1 MEVRDLRQPFRISF
15 ASVFWGIALGVA
27 AIFFAFPLERLDPP
41 PVALVLLIQEQ
52 GRALLA
58 LLWPLASAAVLGAGV
73 GVTEL
78 ASYKELWRE
87 AISARW
93 GMYLILLNTAL
104 AALAYA
110 AVRAYMPD
118 ADPFLLAI
126 SVGVGFP
133 ALIRTKFT
141 LVKQFGGEGGSDIA
155 VNLGWLYDQFQNFCR
170 QEIDKEIFTFRQVVA
185 NRLIEQYQT
194 IQELYQLALYT
205 LKTRTN
211 LPLEEEDARLK
222 DLQELIDPQVPPEV
236 ARINLGLFVLE
247 LGGVGYVYLLIQVK
261 AKKETSSIASAAA
274 PIPSA
279 ASADSPTETAVK
291 KLVELPLADLEKLAL
306 DLLKSPDDRGWVQQ
320 AAEPAPGISEVRQ
333 KAPIAYYVVSRAG
346 VDEALQA
353 LKKSSN

>member
-1 MEVRDLRQPFRISF
+1 MEVRDLRRPFRLSF
-15 ASVFWGIALGVA
+15 ALAFWGIVGGVT
-27 AIFFAFPLERLDPP
+27 AIFCAFPLERLDPP

-93 GMYLILLNTAL
+93 GRYLVLLNTAV
-104 AALAYA
+104 AALAYI
-110 AVRAYMPD
+110 AVRAYMPE

-141 LVKQFGGEGGSDIA
+141 LVKQFGGEGGSDVA

-170 QEIDKEIFTFRQVVA
+170 QEIDKEIFTFRQVIA
-185 NRLIEQYQT
+185 SRLIEQYPT

-211 LPLEEEDARLK
+211 LALEEEEVRLK

-261 AKKETSSIASAAA
+261 AQKETSPMASAAA

-279 ASADSPTETAVK
+279 ASADSPAETVVK

-306 DLLKSPDDRGWVQQ
+306 DLLKSPDEQGWVKQ
-320 AAEPAPGISEVRQ
+320 AAEPASGISEVRQ
-333 KAPIAYYVVSRAG
+333 KAPIAYYVVSRVG
-346 VDEALQA
+346 EEAASQA
-353 LKKSSN
+353 LKNRD

>member
-1 MEVRDLRQPFRISF
+1 MEVRNLRQPFRLGF
-15 ASVFWGIALGVA
+15 AWAFWGIALGAA
-27 AIFFAFPLERLDPP
+27 AIFIAFPLERLDPP

-58 LLWPLASAAVLGAGV
+58 LLWPLATAAVLGAGV
-73 GVTEL
+73 GITEL
-78 ASYKELWRE
+78 SSYKELWRE
-87 AISARW
+87 AIGARW
-93 GMYLILLNTAL
+93 GMYLILLNTAV
-104 AALAYA
+104 AALAYV
-110 AVRAYMPD
+110 AVRAYMPET
-118 ADPFLLAI
+118 DPFLLAI

-155 VNLGWLYDQFQNFCR
+155 LNLGWLYDQFQNFCR

-185 NRLIEQYQT
+185 NKLIEQYPT

-211 LPLEEEDARLK
+211 LPLVEEEARLK

-247 LGGVGYVYLLIQVK
+247 LGGVGYVDLLVRAK
-261 AKKETSSIASAAA
+261 ARKEISPMASAAA

-279 ASADSPTETAVK
+279 ASAGSSAETVVK
-291 KLVELPLADLEKLAL
+291 RLVELPLADLEKLAL
-306 DLLKSPDDRGWVQQ
+306 DLLNSSNDQGWVKQ

-333 KAPIAYYVVSRAG
+333 KAPIAYYVVSHAG
-346 VDEALQA
+346 EEAASQA
-353 LKKSSN
+353 LKNRG